1 MPTPEN
7 LSERQRDTLAYILRH
22 IEQFDAYPTIREI
35 GDALEISSTNGVQD
49 HLNALARKGYLLL
62 SEGQARGLRVLYDL
76 DKRPF
81 HSRTVLAGLL
91 EQAREDLQTAR
102 AAALTP
108 ELVEQLRSLL
118 GPALAMRADTEEE
131 LAPAAPTP
139 AELLGE
145 MLAYATDLRAEN
157 ALLEAEVERLRLEL
171 CLTCDA
177 TLYTLQSARFRAVS
191 LHADELLEQEVC
203 A

>member
-1 MPTPEN
+1 MPPKKKN
-7 LSERQRDTLAYILRH
+7 LSELADRQRDVLAYILHH
-22 IEQFDAYPTIREI
+22 IEAFDGYPTVREI
-35 GDALEISSTNGVQD
+35 GDALGIASTNGVQD
-49 HLNALARKGYLLL
+49 HLNALMKKGYLLL
-62 SEGQARGLRVLYDL
+62 GEGQARGLRVLYDL

-81 HSRTVLAGLL
+81 HNRTVLAGLL
-91 EQAREDLQTAR
+91 EQAREDLQIAR

-118 GPALAMRADTEEE
+118 GPALTLCRVPEEE
-131 LAPAAPTP
+131 LAPAA
-139 AELLGE
+139 LLGE

-157 ALLEAEVERLRLEL
+157 ALLEAEVERLHTEL
-171 CLTCDA
+171 RLTCDA

-191 LHADELLEQEVC
+191 LQADELLEQEVC